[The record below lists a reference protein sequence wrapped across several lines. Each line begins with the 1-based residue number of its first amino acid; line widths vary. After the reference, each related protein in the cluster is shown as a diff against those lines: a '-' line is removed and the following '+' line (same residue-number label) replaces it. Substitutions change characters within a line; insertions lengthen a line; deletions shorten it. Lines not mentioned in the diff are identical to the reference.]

1 MKGSKGFPLPSG
13 VKDIIIK
20 WEKNI
25 KRDTNQNLEMIGDG
39 SREQRAK
46 GDVHEQQK
54 KNICRR
60 NALKGSKLKISDHAV
75 SASLHG
81 NISNKNEKFMTK
93 GKCRLNIS
101 VLEKNPQELH
111 P

>member
-1 MKGSKGFPLPSG
+1 MG
-13 VKDIIIK
+13 
-20 WEKNI
+20 KNI
-25 KRDTNQNLEMIGDG
+25 KRDTTQNLGVVGNG

-46 GDVHEQQK
+46 GDVHEQKK

-60 NALKGSKLKISDHAV
+60 KALKGSKLKISDCAV

-81 NISNKNEKFMTK
+81 NINNKNEKLMTK

-101 VLEKNPQELH
+101 VLEKPPGVTVIGNEKPFLFSRGC
-111 P
+111 